1 MIKNK
6 VVEALNSQLNH
17 EFHSAYHY
25 LAMESYFR
33 DQNLGGFA
41 HWARHQYDEEREH
54 ALKIYKFIHDRN
66 RKVKLDLI
74 AQPPES
80 WESTLVAVE
89 DAYKEEQAASEMIND
104 LVDLALAERDH
115 ATDIFLRWFVERQV
129 EEESHVG
136 DILNKVKMIGDDK
149 YGLFL
154 LDRDLE

>member
-1 MIKNK
+1 MIKGK
-6 VVEALNSQLNH
+6 VLEALNNQLNH

-33 DQNLGGFA
+33 AENLNGFA

-54 ALKIYKFIHDRN
+54 ALKIYKFIHDRDA
-66 RKVKLDLI
+66 KVKLDLI
-74 AQPPES
+74 SQPPES
-80 WESTLVAVE
+80 WESPVAAVE
-89 DAYKEEQAASEMIND
+89 DSFREEQEASSMIND

-129 EEESHVG
+129 EEESHVV
-136 DILNKVKMIGDDK
+136 DILNKVRMIGEDK

-154 LDRDLE
+154 LDKDLG

>member
-1 MIKNK
+1 MIKDK
-6 VVEALNSQLNH
+6 VLEALNTQLNH

-33 DQNLGGFA
+33 DQNLNGFA
-41 HWARHQYDEEREH
+41 KWARHQYDEEREH
-54 ALKIYKFIHDRN
+54 ALKIYKFIHDRD

-80 WESTLVAVE
+80 WDSPVTAVE
-89 DAYKEEQAASEMIND
+89 DSYREEQAASEMIND

-136 DILNKVKMIGDDK
+136 DILNKVKMIGEDK

-154 LDRDLE
+154 LDRDLG

>member
-1 MIKNK
+1 MIKAK
-6 VVEALNSQLNH
+6 VLEALNAQLNH

-33 DQNLGGFA
+33 SENLNGFA
-41 HWARHQYDEEREH
+41 HWARHQYEEEREH
-54 ALKIYKFIHDRN
+54 ALKIYNFIHDRDC
-66 RKVKLDLI
+66 KVKLDLI
-74 AQPPES
+74 AQPPEEWDS
-80 WESTLVAVE
+80 PGTAVE
-89 DAYKEEQAASEMIND
+89 DAFREEQSASEMIND

-136 DILNKVKMIGDDK
+136 DMLNKVRMIGEDK

-154 LDRDLE
+154 LDRDLG